1 MELEERRSK
10 LVALKVAELADSLK
24 YLMLGC
30 DEKLMK
36 RNRTEEMRNLKTLPL
51 LGCFTIAK
59 CGVRFEEPSL
69 SDFMAM
75 PLDKPLEMANLK
87 LMVTNRD
94 EKTNYLVGALLELS
108 NGRTSEIF

>member
-1 MELEERRSK
+1 
-10 LVALKVAELADSLK
+10 
-24 YLMLGC
+24 MLGC
-30 DEKLMK
+30 D
-36 RNRTEEMRNLKTLPL
+36 TL
-51 LGCFTIAK
+51 AK
-59 CGVRFEEPSL
+59 CGVHFEAPSP

-108 NGRTSEIF
+108 NGRTSEIFEVARQQWPVK